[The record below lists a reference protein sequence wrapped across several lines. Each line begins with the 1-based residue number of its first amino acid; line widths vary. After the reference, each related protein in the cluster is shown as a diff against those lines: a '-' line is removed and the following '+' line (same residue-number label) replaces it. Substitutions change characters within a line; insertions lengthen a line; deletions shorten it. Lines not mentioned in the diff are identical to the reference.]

1 VKLFDILQPVMS
13 TAAKLLLS
21 LILVTSCSGCALKDT
36 SASSSQIGD
45 GKDGGSRNMYSPEIY
60 GDPQAQQQWIA
71 GIEALETQCRTTGK
85 YCQEAQGARQ
95 SLRNHTS
102 GFTRPAR

>member
-1 VKLFDILQPVMS
+1 MFLDILLTIMG
-13 TAAKLLLS
+13 TTIKFLLS
-21 LILVTSCSGCALKDT
+21 SILVTICAGCALKDT

-45 GKDGGSRNMYSPEIY
+45 GKDVGSRNMYSPKIY
-60 GDPQAQQQWIA
+60 GDAQAQQQWIA

-102 GFTRPAR
+102 GITRQAR

>member
-1 VKLFDILQPVMS
+1 MDYI
-13 TAAKLLLS
+13 AKLPS
-21 LILVTSCSGCALKDT
+21 LIGLLAICSGCALKDT
-36 SASSSQIGD
+36 NASSSQIGD
-45 GKDGGSRNMYSPEIY
+45 GKDGGSRNMYSPQIY
-60 GDPQAQQQWIA
+60 SDTRAQQQWIA

-102 GFTRPAR
+102 GITRPAR